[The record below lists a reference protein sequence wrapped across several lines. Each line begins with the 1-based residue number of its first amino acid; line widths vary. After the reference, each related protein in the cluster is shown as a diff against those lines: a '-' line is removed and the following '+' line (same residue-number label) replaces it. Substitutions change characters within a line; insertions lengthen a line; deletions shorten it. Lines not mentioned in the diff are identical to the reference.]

1 MIKFKDPRK
10 LTSEQEE
17 QFIQFVKKSR
27 IKVGDIVALHK
38 NKVMHTTETN
48 KVKGDY
54 VYGQVVCLDLDEEC
68 SVLVEINF
76 SQWEIPEAKI
86 YGISRN
92 DIGLYFNEEA
102 CDKIIS
108 TVGDSIKGNLF
119 WFHHDSWDF
128 VELILVAPFIFTN
141 LEDTVNY
148 INYELWN

>member
-38 NKVMHTTETN
+38 HKVMTSDEAI

-54 VYGQVVCLDLDEEC
+54 VYGKVVCLDLDEEC
-68 SVLVEINF
+68 SVLVEIDF
-76 SQWEIPEAKI
+76 SRWEIPQTKI
-86 YGISRN
+86 YGITFN
-92 DIGLYFNEEA
+92 DIDLYFNGEA
-102 CDKIIS
+102 CKITS
-108 TVGDSIKGNLF
+108 VVGDSIKGNLF
-119 WFHHDSWDF
+119 WFHHSSWDF
-128 VELILVAPFIFTN
+128 VELIPIAPFAFTN
-141 LEDTVNY
+141 LEDIVNY